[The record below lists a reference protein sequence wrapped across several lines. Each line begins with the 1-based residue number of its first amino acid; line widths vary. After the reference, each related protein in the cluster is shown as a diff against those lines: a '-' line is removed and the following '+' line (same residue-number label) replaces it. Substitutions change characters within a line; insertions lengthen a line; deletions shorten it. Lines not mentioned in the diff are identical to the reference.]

1 MPSAPASVTVWR
13 EGIRSRLWAMR
24 ALAAA
29 LSMAML
35 AAAQEPQAPRTTFRS
50 AVDLVP
56 VDVSVIDKNGS
67 PVSTLTADDF
77 TLSVDGK
84 PRRIGS
90 AEFIS
95 IVDTPVAETAA
106 AKPVEYSSNAG
117 AAGGRLIMLVV
128 DSEGIGIGRG
138 KTAFEAA
145 RRFVATLNR
154 ADRVALVVLPALGPQ
169 LEFTTNHDLVQSLLA
184 RVAARGTDE
193 LGPRRIGL
201 AEALALEGT
210 DRTGV
215 RDVVARECGADPAP
229 TLIESCMQRI
239 QGEGA
244 ALLMS
249 VRERSRNSLFALRGL
264 FDRMDTGNTPKTIV
278 MLSEGMLFD
287 RNLTDIGGLGARA
300 SAAHIILYVLQLDT
314 SEIDASTQRLSS
326 SQTADKTLLKHGLDQ
341 LAAQARG
348 EVFRTFGDADFAFQR
363 LRRELSGY
371 YLLSFEPEAGDRDG
385 TPHKI
390 KIDVRRPNVEVR
402 SRREFSVGPPVAL
415 TNDEILRQTLRTPIL
430 SADIP
435 LKMTTYTFQD
445 PASTR
450 LKILMAVEID
460 RSLNPQ
466 ENVTLGYVMLNDQ
479 GQAGASRI
487 EKKVTAPV
495 DDTRRV
501 QQWVGAAIAPPGNY
515 TVKVAVVDDS
525 GRRGSVER
533 TIAARLN
540 AFGQLRVTDL
550 LLADNTTQN
559 AGDAP
564 PPVAADLTGDEL
576 HAYFELLS
584 EAPEQLTNASV
595 VVEVAQSETGRAIE
609 SAPATLQAAEVAEG
623 RRRMAEAGLSI
634 GLLPPGEY
642 VARAVISVS
651 GRKVG
656 HVIRPF
662 RISRAGPIVAARAG
676 ASAALKPSAPI
687 AFTSRMEAF
696 DKSSVLTPQVLS
708 FFLDRLTAGA
718 AAEAADLRPAIASAS
733 AGKLDEA
740 LQALKGAADDRL
752 AAVFLKGL
760 VALSHGDLKTAEAR
774 FGDALKM
781 DSEFLP
787 AAFYL
792 GACYASAGRDREA
805 AGAWQ
810 TALITESNAPFVYT
824 VLGDALLRLRDVEQ
838 AVDVLTEARTL
849 WPANDDVGV
858 RLATALI
865 GAKKHAEAMKV
876 VQPYLDAHP
885 ADPDW
890 LLLAMR
896 ALYETRAA
904 NRSIESREADK
915 SRFLKYAGSYTAANG
930 PRQAL
935 VDQWRRSF
943 E

>member
-1 MPSAPASVTVWR
+1 
-13 EGIRSRLWAMR
+13 MR
-24 ALAAA
+24 ALAAV
-29 LSMAML
+29 LSLAML
-35 AAAQEPQAPRTTFRS
+35 AAVQDPQPPRTTFKS
-50 AVDLVP
+50 TVDLVP
-56 VDVSVIDKNGS
+56 VDVSVVDKNGS
-67 PVSTLTADDF
+67 PLSTLAAADF
-77 TLSVDGK
+77 TLTVDGK
-84 PRRIGS
+84 PRRIAS

-95 IVDTPVAETAA
+95 IVDTAA
-106 AKPVEYSSNAG
+106 AEPIPPRPVEYSSNAG
-117 AAGGRLIMLVV
+117 AGAGRLIMLVV

-145 RRFVATLNR
+145 RRFVRTLNR
-154 ADRVALVVLPALGPQ
+154 ADRVALVVLPGLGPQ
-169 LEFTTNHDLVQSLLA
+169 LEFTTNHELVQSLLA
-184 RVAARGTDE
+184 NVSARGNDDM
-193 LGPRRIGL
+193 GPRRIGL
-201 AEALALEGT
+201 SEALALEGT
-210 DRTGV
+210 DRTGI
-215 RDVVARECGADPAP
+215 RDVIARECGSDPAP
-229 TLIESCMQRI
+229 TLIESCIQRI
-239 QGEGA
+239 QGEA
-244 ALLMS
+244 TALLMS

-278 MLSEGMLFD
+278 LISEGMLFE
-287 RNLTDIGGLGARA
+287 RNLTDIAGLGARA

-314 SEIDASTQRLSS
+314 SEIDASTQRLTT
-326 SQTADKTLLKHGLDQ
+326 SQTADKTVLKHGLDQ

-390 KIDVRRPNVEVR
+390 KIDVRRGNVDVR
-402 SRREFSVGPPVAL
+402 ARREFSVGPPAAL
-415 TNDEILRQTLRTPIL
+415 STDEILRQTLRTPIL
-430 SADIP
+430 TADIP

-445 PASTR
+445 PASAK

-466 ENVTLGYVMLNDQ
+466 ENLTLGYVMLNDQ
-479 GQAGASRI
+479 GQPGASRI
-487 EKKVTAPV
+487 ETKVAAPV
-495 DDTRRV
+495 DGVRRV

-515 TVKVAVVDDS
+515 TLKVAVVDDS

-540 AFGQLRVTDL
+540 AFGQVRATDL

-584 EAPEQLTNASV
+584 EAPEQLTNATV

-609 SAPATLQAAEVAEG
+609 SAQATLQVADIAQG
-623 RRRMAEAGLSI
+623 RRRMAEAGLPI

-651 GRKVG
+651 GRRVG

-662 RISRAGPIVAARAG
+662 RISRAGPVVAVRAG
-676 ASAALKPSAPI
+676 TTAALTPTAPI
-687 AFTSRMEAF
+687 PFTSRMEAF
-696 DKSSVLTPQVLS
+696 DKSSVLTPQVLG
-708 FFLDRLTAGA
+708 FFLDRLTPGA
-718 AAEAADLRPAIASAS
+718 AADAADLRPAIASAS
-733 AGKLDEA
+733 AGKLDDA
-740 LQALKGAADDRL
+740 LQALKGIGDDRL

-760 VALSHGDLKTAEAR
+760 VALSHSDLKTAEAR
-774 FGDALKM
+774 FSDALRM

-792 GACYASAGRDREA
+792 GACYAAAGRDREA

-824 VLGDALLRLRDVEQ
+824 VLGDALLRLRDVDQ

-849 WPANDDVGV
+849 WPANDEVGV

-865 GAKKHAEAMKV
+865 GAKKHGEAMKV

-885 ADPDW
+885 ADQDW
-890 LLLAMR
+890 LFLALR

-904 NRSIESREADK
+904 NRSIDTRDADK
-915 SRFLKYAGSYTAANG
+915 TRFLKYADAYSSARG